1 MCGIAGIAFAD
12 GVMPDAA
19 DRVRRMIELQNH
31 RGPDGRGF
39 YDGENVSLGHAR
51 LAIIDL
57 SEAGHQPMTDAD
69 ERYWL
74 TFNGEIY
81 NYLDLASE
89 LRNLG
94 HTFRG
99 HCDAEVLLAAFVQW
113 GTDCLSR
120 LRGMFAFAIW
130 DKETKTL
137 FAARDRLGIKPF
149 HYWTD
154 GKTKFAFASEIKAL
168 LDFLS
173 QRNVNRKLAED
184 FLAWNLVDHEAT
196 ETMIESINRLAPA
209 HALQWRI
216 GEEIKIWSYWN
227 YQVNDELFTSQQQ
240 RLIYEEEFRNEFIK
254 TVRLHLQADV
264 HVGSCLS
271 GGLDSSAIVCVIN
284 KELRKQN
291 IWRED
296 WQHVFTACFD
306 DPAIDEREYMNEVVR
321 VTNAKSHT
329 VYPTGA
335 KFREEMEE
343 WIWFQEE
350 PVAGTGPYAHYC
362 VARLARENG
371 VKVLLDGQGA
381 DEQLAG
387 YRKFILVYL
396 RQLVANGHYTKA
408 VSEAAKFFI
417 SPEILRTSDF
427 SYGRR
432 YLFKKLDEV
441 ERIWNGNDV
450 PSKPASLGIEPS
462 LARRT
467 EADVLKYSLPLLLR
481 YEDRNTMAFSIEAR
495 VPFVDHVLVELM
507 AKLPADM
514 RLSNGWT
521 KRIMRDALKNI
532 LPDKVRL
539 RKSKLGF
546 STPLTRWVNN
556 ELRGWME
563 EMLEEPRYL
572 SDIVDA
578 KEARKLL
585 KDYYEGITPKTTMN
599 LLFRCALFEA
609 WARVYIEG
617 NGFSGST
624 DNRKIYSVVGQSA
637 S

>member
-1 MCGIAGIAFAD
+1 MCGIAGIAFDD
-12 GVMPDAA
+12 GAMSDAA
-19 DRVRRMIELQNH
+19 ERVRQMIELQNH

-39 YDGENVSLGHAR
+39 YDDDNVSLGHAR

-57 SEAGHQPMTDAD
+57 SETGHQPMTDVS

-74 TFNGEIY
+74 TYNGEIY
-81 NYLDLASE
+81 NYLDLSNE
-89 LRNLG
+89 LKNLG
-94 HTFRG
+94 HRFRG

-113 GTDCLSR
+113 GADCLSR

-137 FAARDRLGIKPF
+137 FASRDRLGIKPF

-168 LDFLS
+168 LDVLP
-173 QRNVNRKLAED
+173 QRNINRRLAED
-184 FLAWNLVDHEAT
+184 FLAWNLVDHNAT
-196 ETMIESINRLAPA
+196 TTMIEEIRRLAPA
-209 HALQWRI
+209 NALLWRV

-227 YQVNDELFTSQQQ
+227 YQVNDELFTSEKQ
-240 RLIYEEEFRNEFIK
+240 RLIYEEEFRKEFID

-264 HVGSCLS
+264 PVGSCLS
-271 GGLDSSAIVCVIN
+271 GGLDSSSIVCVIN
-284 KELRKQN
+284 KELRQQN

-306 DPAIDEREYMNEVVR
+306 DPAIDEREYMQEVVR
-321 VTNAKSHT
+321 VTNTTSHT
-329 VYPTGA
+329 VFPTGA
-335 KFREEMEE
+335 KFREEMNE

-362 VARLARENG
+362 VARLAKENG

-396 RQLVANGHYTKA
+396 RQLVSKGHFAKA
-408 VSEAAKFFI
+408 ASEAAKFFI

-441 ERIWNGNDV
+441 EKIWGNSSV
-450 PSKPASLGIEPS
+450 PSKPVSLGIEPS
-462 LARRT
+462 LSRRT
-467 EADVLKYSLPLLLR
+467 EADVTTFSLPLLLR

-495 VPFVDHVLVELM
+495 VPFVDHILVELI

-521 KRIMRDALKNI
+521 KRIMRDSLKGI

-546 STPLTRWVNN
+546 STPLTRWINA
-556 ELRGWME
+556 ELRDWME
-563 EMLEEPRYL
+563 EMLLEPRYL
-572 SDIVDA
+572 SDIVDV
-578 KEARKLL
+578 KETRKLL
-585 KDYYEGITPKTTMN
+585 KEYYEGKTPKNTMS

-609 WARVYIEG
+609 WARIYIKS
-617 NGFSGST
+617 NDFSNSA
-624 DNRKIYSVVGQSA
+624 DNRKIYTVVGQS
-637 S
+637 SS

>member
-1 MCGIAGIAFAD
+1 MCGIAGIAFSD
-12 GVMPDAA
+12 GAIPDAA

-39 YDGENVSLGHAR
+39 YDSENVSLGHAR

-57 SEAGHQPMTDAD
+57 TEAGHQPMTDVG

-74 TFNGEIY
+74 TYNGEIY
-81 NYLDLASE
+81 NYLDLANE
-89 LRNLG
+89 LKDLG
-94 HTFRG
+94 HSFRG
-99 HCDAEVLLAAFVQW
+99 HCDAEVLLTAFIQW

-154 GKTKFAFASEIKAL
+154 GATQFAFASEIKAL
-168 LDFLS
+168 LDFLP
-173 QRNVNRKLAED
+173 QRNISRRLAED
-184 FLAWNLVDHEAT
+184 FLAWNLVDHDAMA
-196 ETMIESINRLAPA
+196 TMIEGITRLAPA
-209 HALQWRI
+209 HALQWRV
-216 GEEIKIWSYWN
+216 GKEIKIWSYWN
-227 YQVNDELFTSQQQ
+227 YEVNDELFTNEKQ
-240 RLIYEEEFRNEFIK
+240 RLNYEKEFRNEFIE

-264 HVGSCLS
+264 PVGSCLS
-271 GGLDSSAIVCVIN
+271 GGLDSSSIVCVIN
-284 KELRKQN
+284 KELRKRN

-306 DPAIDEREYMNEVVR
+306 DTAIDEREYMQEVVR
-321 VTNAKSHT
+321 ATNATSHT
-329 VYPTGA
+329 VFPTGA
-335 KFREEMEE
+335 KFREEMDE

-362 VARLARENG
+362 VARLAKENG

-396 RQLVANGHYTKA
+396 RQLVAKGHYAKA
-408 VSEAAKFFI
+408 AGEAAKFFI

-441 ERIWNGNDV
+441 ERIWNGHDV
-450 PSKPASLGIEPS
+450 PSKPAMLGIEPS

-467 EADVLKYSLPLLLR
+467 EADVTKFSLPLLLR
-481 YEDRNTMAFSIEAR
+481 YEDRNTMAFGIESR
-495 VPFVDHVLVELM
+495 VPFVDHILVELM

-514 RLSNGWT
+514 RLSKGWT
-521 KRIMRDALKNI
+521 KRIMRDALKEI

-546 STPLTRWVNN
+546 STPLTKWINN
-556 ELRGWME
+556 ELRDWME
-563 EMLEEPRYL
+563 DMLLEPRYL
-572 SDIVDA
+572 SDIVDIQET
-578 KEARKLL
+578 KQLL
-585 KDYYEGITPKTTMN
+585 KDYYEGKTPKTTMS
-599 LLFRCALFEA
+599 LLFRCALFDA
-609 WARVYIEG
+609 WARVYIKS
-617 NGFSGST
+617 NDYSSST
-624 DNRKIYSVVGQSA
+624 DNRKTYTVVG
-637 S
+637 